1 MKTARWSCSFA
12 ACSTLVSEAHK
23 ASTQQGFPPQGFKPN
38 LDGLASP
45 RWRST
50 HAKIDHSQLC
60 FLTAA
65 ARLLKRRPVCLSAN
79 STPKFWLR
87 CAKSMSLEAEIWPI
101 WRTGWVCRRKVFIN
115 FAKRR
120 AGPYA
125 SAAGPDRRP
134 RKPNRISRRG
144 RPERLITVTPKIRLC
159 LRMLGLSHS
168 IQAS

>member
-1 MKTARWSCSFA
+1 MTTPRWSCSFA

-23 ASTQQGFPPQGFKPN
+23 ASNPQGFQPN

-60 FLTAA
+60 ILSAA
-65 ARLLKRRPVCLSAN
+65 SMLLKRRSVCLSAN

-87 CAKSMSLEAEIWPI
+87 CAKSMNLEAEILPI

-125 SAAGPDRRP
+125 SAAGPNRHP

-144 RPERLITVTPKIRLC
+144 RPARLITVTPKISLC
-159 LRMLGLSHS
+159 PRMLRLIHS